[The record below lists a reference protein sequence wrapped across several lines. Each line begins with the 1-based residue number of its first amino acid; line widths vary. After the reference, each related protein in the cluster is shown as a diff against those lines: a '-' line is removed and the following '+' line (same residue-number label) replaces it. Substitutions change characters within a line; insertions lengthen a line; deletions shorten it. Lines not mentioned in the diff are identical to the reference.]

1 MIRTYHLHSQRQQQG
16 VTLLVAL
23 VFLLIITVLAI
34 ANMREVGLE
43 SRITGNM
50 IEQKRLLNTAEA
62 ATRDGERRTV
72 LNGPHEPSKTCEGL
86 APKKRC
92 LLLRNLEDDDDAYTY
107 SLDSSKGAQIY
118 SPDDDTEVAGT
129 ATWYAKT
136 APGGESQGQTENPEY
151 GNMLLGFGIFRYEV
165 NGMATYNQMNNAVRS
180 TVALNAKG
188 RIEQAE

>member
-1 MIRTYHLHSQRQQQG
+1 MTRTLHSPSRRQQQG

-23 VFLLIITVLAI
+23 IFLLIITVLAI
-34 ANMREVGLE
+34 ANMREVSLE

-50 IEQKRLLNTAEA
+50 LQQKRLLNTTEA
-62 ATRDGERRTV
+62 SARDGERRTV
-72 LNGPHEPSKTCEGL
+72 LYGPHEPTADCKGL

-92 LLLRNLEDDDDAYTY
+92 LLLGDNEY
-107 SLDSSKGAQIY
+107 SLDHSKGSQVY
-118 SPDDDTEVAGT
+118 SPDDETEFAGA

-136 APGGESQGQTENPEY
+136 APGGETEGQTENPEY
-151 GNMLLGFGIFRYEV
+151 GNMLLAIGVFRYEI
-165 NGMATYNQMNNAVRS
+165 NGMATYNKMNNAVRS

>member
-1 MIRTYHLHSQRQQQG
+1 MNRNFHYPCHRKQQG
-16 VTLLVAL
+16 VTLVVAL
-23 VFLLIITVLAI
+23 VFLLIITVLAL
-34 ANMREVGLE
+34 ANMREVSLE

-72 LNGPHEPSKTCEGL
+72 LHGPHEPTSNCNGL

-92 LLLRNLEDDDDAYTY
+92 LLLGDNKY
-107 SLDSSKGAQIY
+107 SLDSANGAQIY
-118 SPDDDTEVAGT
+118 SPDDETEVAGR

-136 APGGESQGQTENPEY
+136 APGGETQGQTENPEY
-151 GNMLLGFGIFRYEV
+151 GNMLLGFGVFRYEI
-165 NGMATYNQMNNAVRS
+165 NGMASHNELNNAVRS

-188 RIEQAE
+188 RIEQAD

>member
-1 MIRTYHLHSQRQQQG
+1 MIRIDHSPSRRQQQG

-23 VFLLIITVLAI
+23 VFLLIITLLAI

-72 LNGPHEPSKTCEGL
+72 LNGPHEPSTDCNGL

-92 LLLRNLEDDDDAYTY
+92 LLLGNNEY
-107 SLDSSKGAQIY
+107 SLDSSKGAQVY

-136 APGGESQGQTENPEY
+136 APGGGTEGQTENPEY
-151 GNMLLGFGIFRYEV
+151 GNMLLGFGVFRYEI